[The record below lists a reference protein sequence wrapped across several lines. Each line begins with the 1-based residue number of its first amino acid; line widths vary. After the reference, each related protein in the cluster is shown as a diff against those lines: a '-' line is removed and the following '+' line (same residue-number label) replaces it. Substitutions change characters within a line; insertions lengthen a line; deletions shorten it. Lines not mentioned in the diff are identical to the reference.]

1 EQLREANK
9 RIEALERQIAR
20 GETGGMSQQVRE
32 VAGVK
37 VQTGRTSAASMDALR
52 EAGDQLRDKLGSG
65 VVVLGAVIDGEPK
78 LIAMVTKDVI
88 ERGVRAG
95 DIIKE
100 ISPAVGGRGG
110 GAPHMAQGGGKD
122 PGGLDR
128 ALDMV
133 AEVVAGKLGGV

>member
-1 EQLREANK
+1 
-9 RIEALERQIAR
+9 
-20 GETGGMSQQVRE
+20 MSQQVRE
-32 VAGVK
+32 VDGVK
-37 VQTGRTSAASMDALR
+37 VLTGRTSAASTDALR
-52 EAGDQLRDKLGSG
+52 EAGDQLRDRLGSG

-122 PGGLDR
+122 PEGLDR
-128 ALDMV
+128 ALEMV
-133 AEVVAGKLGGV
+133 PEVVARKLGE